1 MTDARTRNFA
11 FAGRRLLMVEG
22 SSGLTVPDDQGLAV
36 AVREMPNLATEVDV
50 SVRRHLDGLAR
61 VYELPNEF
69 VAPQGFT
76 LVGLRTAHPHLTD
89 ELFAAAATAL
99 QKLEWIRSHP
109 YCSRCGQPTD
119 RHPTHEAMACRVCG
133 HLQFPRVAPAVIV
146 LIEHGRRVLLARS
159 PGFPEGMYSTIA
171 GFVEPGE
178 SLEEAVHREVEEEV
192 GVRVADLRY
201 FGSQPWPFPHSLMVG
216 FAARWVGGDIRID
229 PEEIEDARWFDAD
242 GLPPLPPPL
251 SIARSLL
258 EDYLVR
264 IAREDS

>member
-1 MTDARTRNFA
+1 
-11 FAGRRLLMVEG
+11 MVEG
-22 SSGLTVPDDQGLAV
+22 PGGLSIPDDERLGVAVAAVSGLAK
-36 AVREMPNLATEVDV
+36 EVDV
-50 SVRRHLDGLAR
+50 SLRRHLDGLTR
-61 VYELPNEF
+61 VHDLSDEF
-69 VAPQGFT
+69 VAPKGFA
-76 LVGLRTAHPHLTD
+76 LVGLRSAHPHLTD

-99 QKLEWIRSHP
+99 QKLEWIRSHH

-119 RHPTHEAMACRVCG
+119 RHPTHEAMACRACG

-159 PGFPEGMYSTIA
+159 PAFPEGMYSTIA

-192 GVRVADLRY
+192 GVEVAQLRY

-216 FAARWVGGDIRID
+216 FVAQWAGGDIRID
-229 PEEIEDARWFDAD
+229 ADEIEDARWFDAN

-258 EDYLVR
+258 EDFL
-264 IAREDS
+264 ARVGGHDS